1 MSQNDTLKHHRKSTW
16 NLRDHEPNKSFEFPR
31 FWVLTTCAYHIVGR
45 NLQADQQW
53 TRSYIQEAWK
63 HLFIEV
69 FSRINTQ
76 RNKKEQSR
84 DIHPEFLR
92 NAGTFSNC
100 AWSGAGGVFPVRP
113 WRRRLHISAEVEAV
127 GCHVEARV
135 PGGGVLRGLPGMIH
149 GFDDGGDGRMSF
161 PEFKRMMQNAA

>member
-1 MSQNDTLKHHRKSTW
+1 LKSSPESTPKGTRKS
-16 NLRDHEPNKSFEFPR
+16 NP
-31 FWVLTTCAYHIVGR
+31 
-45 NLQADQQW
+45 
-53 TRSYIQEAWK
+53 
-63 HLFIEV
+63 
-69 FSRINTQ
+69 
-76 RNKKEQSR
+76 
-84 DIHPEFLR
+84 
-92 NAGTFSNC
+92 GTFILSFSEMLEPFPTVRE
-100 AWSGAGGVFPVRP
+100 SGAGGVFPVRP